1 MNISLEEFINYNQ
14 SSIDQIDP
22 LFRESIFTQY
32 QGSPQLEN
40 IESRSNSFSQRLQ
53 EKLNL
58 KPVSLSNST
67 ISIPETTKKVK
78 EPDKKDTHQVT
89 NNKSVTSLKIPT
101 IKYRKTSDFGLR
113 QSPTKGASSNHK
125 GVDYATP
132 KGTHLKSPFDGKVVK
147 ASSDAKSGNYIV
159 IENNE
164 GKRIILAHCDKTLY
178 KSGDNISKGDV
189 IAHSG
194 NSGTS
199 TGAHVHIGQKEN
211 GQYVNPNENLV
222 AEILS

>member
-22 LFRESIFTQY
+22 SFRESIFTQY
-32 QGSPQLEN
+32 KGSPQLEN

-58 KPVSLSNST
+58 KPISLSKAT
-67 ISIPETTKKVK
+67 ISIPKVTKETD
-78 EPDKKDTHQVT
+78 EKDLPQLID
-89 NNKSVTSLKIPT
+89 NKQSTSLKIPT

-178 KSGDNISKGDV
+178 KTGDNVSKGNV

-199 TGAHVHIGQKEN
+199 TGAHVHICQKEN

>member
-1 MNISLEEFINYNQ
+1 MDISLEEFINYNQ
-14 SSIDQIDP
+14 SGLDQIDP
-22 LFRESIFTQY
+22 SFRESIFTQY
-32 QGSPQLEN
+32 RGSSQLEN
-40 IESRSNSFSQRLQ
+40 TESRPNSFSQRLQ

-58 KPVSLSNST
+58 KPISLSKAT
-67 ISIPETTKKVK
+67 ISMPKVTKETDEKDLPQVINTKQ
-78 EPDKKDTHQVT
+78 D
-89 NNKSVTSLKIPT
+89 TSLKIPT

-147 ASSDAKSGNYIV
+147 ASSDPKSGNYIV

-178 KSGDNISKGDV
+178 KTGDNISKGSV

>member
-1 MNISLEEFINYNQ
+1 MNASLEEFINYNQ

-22 LFRESIFTQY
+22 SFRESIFTQY
-32 QGSPQLEN
+32 KGSPQLEN

-58 KPVSLSNST
+58 KPISLSKAT
-67 ISIPETTKKVK
+67 ISIPKVTKETD
-78 EPDKKDTHQVT
+78 EKDLPQLID
-89 NNKSVTSLKIPT
+89 NKQSTSLKTPI

>member
-14 SSIDQIDP
+14 SGLDQIDP
-22 LFRESIFTQY
+22 SFRESIFTQY

-40 IESRSNSFSQRLQ
+40 TESRSNSFSQRLQ

-58 KPVSLSNST
+58 KPISLSKAT
-67 ISIPETTKKVK
+67 ISMPKVTKETDEKDLPQVINTKQ
-78 EPDKKDTHQVT
+78 D
-89 NNKSVTSLKIPT
+89 TSLKIPT

-113 QSPTKGASSNHK
+113 TSPTKGASSNHK

-147 ASSDAKSGNYIV
+147 ASSDSKSGNYIV

-178 KSGDNISKGDV
+178 KTGDNVSKGSV

-199 TGAHVHIGQKEN
+199 TGAHVHIGQKED

>member
-1 MNISLEEFINYNQ
+1 MNISLEEFINYNNN
-14 SSIDQIDP
+14 DLNRIDP
-22 LFRESIFTQY
+22 TMLDSVYTRY
-32 QGSPQLEN
+32 RGSPQLE
-40 IESRSNSFSQRLQ
+40 IKESKPNSFSQKLQ
-53 EKLNL
+53 EKFNV
-58 KPVSLSNST
+58 KPLSLSEFNISSPEETKESNKETSVKINQQVNNNST
-67 ISIPETTKKVK
+67 
-78 EPDKKDTHQVT
+78 
-89 NNKSVTSLKIPT
+89 TSLKIPT

-132 KGTHLKSPFDGKVVK
+132 KGTYLRSPFDGKVVK
-147 ASSDAKSGNYIV
+147 ASSDTKSGNYIV

-178 KSGDNISKGDV
+178 KTGDNVSKGNV

-211 GQYVNPNENLV
+211 GQYVNPNENLI

>member
-14 SSIDQIDP
+14 SGLDQIDP
-22 LFRESIFTQY
+22 SFRESIFTQY

-40 IESRSNSFSQRLQ
+40 TESRPNSFSQRLQ

-58 KPVSLSNST
+58 KPISLSKAT
-67 ISIPETTKKVK
+67 VSIPKVTKETDEKDLPQVINTKQ
-78 EPDKKDTHQVT
+78 D
-89 NNKSVTSLKIPT
+89 TSLKIPT

-147 ASSDAKSGNYIV
+147 ASSDSKSGNYIV

-178 KSGDNISKGDV
+178 KTGDNISKGSV

>member
-1 MNISLEEFINYNQ
+1 MDISLEEFINYNQ
-14 SSIDQIDP
+14 SGLDQIDP
-22 LFRESIFTQY
+22 SFRESIFTQY

-40 IESRSNSFSQRLQ
+40 TESRPNSFSQRLQ

-58 KPVSLSNST
+58 KPISLSKTT
-67 ISIPETTKKVK
+67 ISMPKVTKETDEKDLPQVINTKQ
-78 EPDKKDTHQVT
+78 D
-89 NNKSVTSLKIPT
+89 TSLKIPT

-147 ASSDAKSGNYIV
+147 ASSDTKSGNYIV

-178 KSGDNISKGDV
+178 KTGDNISKGSV

>member
-14 SSIDQIDP
+14 TGIDQIDP
-22 LFRESIFTQY
+22 VFRESVFTRY

-40 IESRSNSFSQRLQ
+40 TESRSNSFSQRLQ

-58 KPVSLSNST
+58 KPISLSKAT
-67 ISIPETTKKVK
+67 ISIPKVTKETD
-78 EPDKKDTHQVT
+78 EKDLPQVID
-89 NNKSVTSLKIPT
+89 NKQNTSLKIPA

-113 QSPTKGASSNHK
+113 TSPTKGASSNHK

-178 KSGDNISKGDV
+178 KTGDNVSKGNV

-199 TGAHVHIGQKEN
+199 TGPHVHIGQKEN

>member
-1 MNISLEEFINYNQ
+1 MDISLEEFINYNQ
-14 SSIDQIDP
+14 TGIDQIDP
-22 LFRESIFTQY
+22 AFRESVFTQY

-40 IESRSNSFSQRLQ
+40 TESRSNSFSQRLQ

-58 KPVSLSNST
+58 KPISLSKAT
-67 ISIPETTKKVK
+67 ISIPKVTKETDEKDLPQVINTKQ
-78 EPDKKDTHQVT
+78 D
-89 NNKSVTSLKIPT
+89 TSLKIPT

-147 ASSDAKSGNYIV
+147 AASDAKSGNYIV

-178 KSGDNISKGDV
+178 KTGDNVSKGNV

>member
-1 MNISLEEFINYNQ
+1 MFDKINPSRFLEFNQMLYSYFKYNKQLKALVTFASPNYT
-14 SSIDQIDP
+14 IK
-22 LFRESIFTQY
+22 
-32 QGSPQLEN
+32 
-40 IESRSNSFSQRLQ
+40 LQ

-58 KPVSLSNST
+58 KPISLSKAT
-67 ISIPETTKKVK
+67 ISIPKVTKETD
-78 EPDKKDTHQVT
+78 EKDLPQLID
-89 NNKSVTSLKIPT
+89 NKQSTSLKIPT

-178 KSGDNISKGDV
+178 KSGDNVSKGDV

>member
-22 LFRESIFTQY
+22 SFRESIFTQY
-32 QGSPQLEN
+32 KGSSQLEN

-58 KPVSLSNST
+58 KPISLSKAT
-67 ISIPETTKKVK
+67 ISIPKVTKETD
-78 EPDKKDTHQVT
+78 EKDLPQLID
-89 NNKSVTSLKIPT
+89 NKQSTSLKIPT

>member
-14 SSIDQIDP
+14 SGLDQIDP
-22 LFRESIFTQY
+22 SFRESIFTQY
-32 QGSPQLEN
+32 RGSSQLEN
-40 IESRSNSFSQRLQ
+40 TESRSNSFSQRLQ
-53 EKLNL
+53 EKLNF
-58 KPVSLSNST
+58 KPISLSKAT
-67 ISIPETTKKVK
+67 ISIPKVTKETD
-78 EPDKKDTHQVT
+78 EKDLPQVI
-89 NNKSVTSLKIPT
+89 NNKQDISLKIPT

-178 KSGDNISKGDV
+178 KTGDKDSAINLLEK
-189 IAHSG
+189 
-194 NSGTS
+194 N
-199 TGAHVHIGQKEN
+199 KEN
-211 GQYVNPNENLV
+211 Q
-222 AEILS
+222 ILSNLLIEIKTNRV

>member
-22 LFRESIFTQY
+22 SFRESIFTQY
-32 QGSPQLEN
+32 KGSPQLEN

-58 KPVSLSNST
+58 KPISLSKAT
-67 ISIPETTKKVK
+67 ISIPKVTKETD
-78 EPDKKDTHQVT
+78 EKDLPQLID
-89 NNKSVTSLKIPT
+89 NKQSTSLKTPT

-178 KSGDNISKGDV
+178 KTGDNISKGDV

>member
-14 SSIDQIDP
+14 SGLDQIDP
-22 LFRESIFTQY
+22 SFHESIFTQY
-32 QGSPQLEN
+32 RGSSQLEN
-40 IESRSNSFSQRLQ
+40 TESRSNSFSQRLQ
-53 EKLNL
+53 EKLNF
-58 KPVSLSNST
+58 KPISLSKAT
-67 ISIPETTKKVK
+67 ISMPKVTKETDEKDLPQVINTKQ
-78 EPDKKDTHQVT
+78 D
-89 NNKSVTSLKIPT
+89 TSLKIPT

-132 KGTHLKSPFDGKVVK
+132 KGTYLKSPFDGKVVK

-178 KSGDNISKGDV
+178 KTGDNVSKGNV

-211 GQYVNPNENLV
+211 GQYVNPNENLI

>member
-22 LFRESIFTQY
+22 SFRESIFTQY

-40 IESRSNSFSQRLQ
+40 TQSRSNSFSQRLQ

-58 KPVSLSNST
+58 KPISLSKAT
-67 ISIPETTKKVK
+67 ISMPKVTKETDEKDLPQVINTKQ
-78 EPDKKDTHQVT
+78 D
-89 NNKSVTSLKIPT
+89 TSLKIPT

-132 KGTHLKSPFDGKVVK
+132 KGTYLKSPFDGKVVK
-147 ASSDAKSGNYIV
+147 ASSDTKSGNYIV

-178 KSGDNISKGDV
+178 KTGDNISKGSV

-211 GQYVNPNENLV
+211 GQYVNPNENIV

>member
-14 SSIDQIDP
+14 SGLDQIDP
-22 LFRESIFTQY
+22 SFRESIFTQY

-40 IESRSNSFSQRLQ
+40 TESRSNSFSQRLQ

-58 KPVSLSNST
+58 KPISLSKAT
-67 ISIPETTKKVK
+67 ISMPKVTKETDEKDLPQVINTKQ
-78 EPDKKDTHQVT
+78 D
-89 NNKSVTSLKIPT
+89 TSLKIPT

-113 QSPTKGASSNHK
+113 TSPTKGASSNHK

-178 KSGDNISKGDV
+178 KTGDNVSKGSV

-199 TGAHVHIGQKEN
+199 TGAHVHIGQKED

>member
-14 SSIDQIDP
+14 SGHVQIDP
-22 LFRESIFTQY
+22 SFRESIFTQY

-40 IESRSNSFSQRLQ
+40 TESRSNSFSQRLQ
-53 EKLNL
+53 EKLNI
-58 KPVSLSNST
+58 KPISLSKAT
-67 ISIPETTKKVK
+67 VSIPEVTK
-78 EPDKKDTHQVT
+78 EADKKDLPQVINT
-89 NNKSVTSLKIPT
+89 KQDTSLKIPT

-113 QSPTKGASSNHK
+113 TSPTKGASSNHK

-178 KSGDNISKGDV
+178 KTGDNISKGSV

>member
-14 SSIDQIDP
+14 SGLDQIDP
-22 LFRESIFTQY
+22 SFRESIFTQY

-40 IESRSNSFSQRLQ
+40 TESRSNSFSQRLQ
-53 EKLNL
+53 EKLNF
-58 KPVSLSNST
+58 KPISLSKAT
-67 ISIPETTKKVK
+67 ISMPKVTKETDEKDLPQVINTKQ
-78 EPDKKDTHQVT
+78 D
-89 NNKSVTSLKIPT
+89 TSLKIPT

-113 QSPTKGASSNHK
+113 ESPTKGASSNHK

-147 ASSDAKSGNYIV
+147 ASSDTKSGNYIV

-178 KSGDNISKGDV
+178 KTGDNISKGNV

>member
-14 SSIDQIDP
+14 SGLDQIDP
-22 LFRESIFTQY
+22 SFRESIFTQY

-40 IESRSNSFSQRLQ
+40 KESRSNSFSQRLQ
-53 EKLNL
+53 EKLNF
-58 KPVSLSNST
+58 KPISLSKAT
-67 ISIPETTKKVK
+67 ITMPKVTKETDEKDLPQVINTKQ
-78 EPDKKDTHQVT
+78 D
-89 NNKSVTSLKIPT
+89 TSLKIPT

-147 ASSDAKSGNYIV
+147 ASSDTKSGNYIV

-178 KSGDNISKGDV
+178 KTGDNISKGSV

>member
-14 SSIDQIDP
+14 SGLDQIDP
-22 LFRESIFTQY
+22 SFHESIFTQY
-32 QGSPQLEN
+32 KGSPQLEN
-40 IESRSNSFSQRLQ
+40 TESRSNSFSQRLQ
-53 EKLNL
+53 EKLNF
-58 KPVSLSNST
+58 KPISLSKAT
-67 ISIPETTKKVK
+67 ISMPKVTKET
-78 EPDKKDTHQVT
+78 DKKDLPQVINT
-89 NNKSVTSLKIPT
+89 KQDTSLKIPT

-178 KSGDNISKGDV
+178 KTGDNVSKGSV

>member
-1 MNISLEEFINYNQ
+1 MDISLEEFINYNQ
-14 SSIDQIDP
+14 SGLDQIDP
-22 LFRESIFTQY
+22 SFRESIFTQY

-40 IESRSNSFSQRLQ
+40 TESRSNSFSQRLQ
-53 EKLNL
+53 EKLNF
-58 KPVSLSNST
+58 KPISLSKAT
-67 ISIPETTKKVK
+67 ISIPKVTKETDEKDLPQVINTKQ
-78 EPDKKDTHQVT
+78 D
-89 NNKSVTSLKIPT
+89 TSLKIPT

>member
-22 LFRESIFTQY
+22 SFRESIFTQY

-58 KPVSLSNST
+58 KPISLSKAT
-67 ISIPETTKKVK
+67 ISIPKVTKETD
-78 EPDKKDTHQVT
+78 EKDLPQLID
-89 NNKSVTSLKIPT
+89 NKQSTSLKIPT

>member
-14 SSIDQIDP
+14 SGLDQIDP
-22 LFRESIFTQY
+22 SFHESIFTQY
-32 QGSPQLEN
+32 KGSPQLEN
-40 IESRSNSFSQRLQ
+40 TESRSNSFSQRLQ
-53 EKLNL
+53 EKLNF
-58 KPVSLSNST
+58 KPISLSKAT
-67 ISIPETTKKVK
+67 ISMPKVTKET
-78 EPDKKDTHQVT
+78 DKKDLPQVINT
-89 NNKSVTSLKIPT
+89 KQDTSLKIPT

-147 ASSDAKSGNYIV
+147 ASSDTKSGNYIV

-178 KSGDNISKGDV
+178 KTGDNVSKGSV

>member
-1 MNISLEEFINYNQ
+1 M
-14 SSIDQIDP
+14 
-22 LFRESIFTQY
+22 
-32 QGSPQLEN
+32 
-40 IESRSNSFSQRLQ
+40 
-53 EKLNL
+53 
-58 KPVSLSNST
+58 
-67 ISIPETTKKVK
+67 
-78 EPDKKDTHQVT
+78 
-89 NNKSVTSLKIPT
+89 
-101 IKYRKTSDFGLR
+101 
-113 QSPTKGASSNHK
+113 
-125 GVDYATP
+125 DYATP

>member
-14 SSIDQIDP
+14 SDLDQIDP

-40 IESRSNSFSQRLQ
+40 TQSRSNSFSQRLQ

-58 KPVSLSNST
+58 KPISLSKAT
-67 ISIPETTKKVK
+67 VSIPKVTKETDEKDLSQVINTKQ
-78 EPDKKDTHQVT
+78 D
-89 NNKSVTSLKIPT
+89 TSLKIPT

-178 KSGDNISKGDV
+178 KTGDNVSKGDV

-194 NSGTS
+194 NSGIS

>member
-14 SSIDQIDP
+14 SGLDQIDP
-22 LFRESIFTQY
+22 SFRESIFTQY

-40 IESRSNSFSQRLQ
+40 TQSRSNSFSQRLQ

-58 KPVSLSNST
+58 KPISLSKAT
-67 ISIPETTKKVK
+67 ISIPKVTKETDEKDLPQVINTKQ
-78 EPDKKDTHQVT
+78 D
-89 NNKSVTSLKIPT
+89 TSLKIPT

-178 KSGDNISKGDV
+178 KTGDNISKGSV

>member
-14 SSIDQIDP
+14 SGLDQIDP
-22 LFRESIFTQY
+22 SFRESIFTQY

-40 IESRSNSFSQRLQ
+40 TESRSNSFSQRLQ
-53 EKLNL
+53 EKLNF
-58 KPVSLSNST
+58 KPISLSKAT
-67 ISIPETTKKVK
+67 ISMPKVTKETDEKDLPQVINTKQ
-78 EPDKKDTHQVT
+78 D
-89 NNKSVTSLKIPT
+89 TSLKIPT

-113 QSPTKGASSNHK
+113 TSPTKGASSNHK
-125 GVDYATP
+125 NIDYATP

-178 KSGDNISKGDV
+178 KTGDNVSKGSV

-199 TGAHVHIGQKEN
+199 TGAHVHIGQKED

>member
-22 LFRESIFTQY
+22 SFRESIFTQY
-32 QGSPQLEN
+32 KGSPQLEN

-58 KPVSLSNST
+58 KPISLSKAT
-67 ISIPETTKKVK
+67 ISIPKVTKETD
-78 EPDKKDTHQVT
+78 EKDLPQLID
-89 NNKSVTSLKIPT
+89 NKQSTSLKIPT

-199 TGAHVHIGQKEN
+199 TGVHVHIGQKEN

>member
-14 SSIDQIDP
+14 SGLDQIDP
-22 LFRESIFTQY
+22 SFRESIFTQY

-40 IESRSNSFSQRLQ
+40 TESRSNSFSQRLQ
-53 EKLNL
+53 EKLNF
-58 KPVSLSNST
+58 KPISLSKAT
-67 ISIPETTKKVK
+67 ISMPKVTKETDEKDLPQVINTKQ
-78 EPDKKDTHQVT
+78 D
-89 NNKSVTSLKIPT
+89 TSLKIPT

-178 KSGDNISKGDV
+178 KTGDNVSKGSV

-199 TGAHVHIGQKEN
+199 TGAHVHIGQKED

>member
-22 LFRESIFTQY
+22 SFRESIFTQY
-32 QGSPQLEN
+32 KGSPQLEN

-53 EKLNL
+53 EKLNF
-58 KPVSLSNST
+58 KPISLSKVN
-67 ISIPETTKKVK
+67 ISMPKVTKETD
-78 EPDKKDTHQVT
+78 EKDLPQVID
-89 NNKSVTSLKIPT
+89 NKQSTSLKIPT

>member
-1 MNISLEEFINYNQ
+1 M
-14 SSIDQIDP
+14 
-22 LFRESIFTQY
+22 
-32 QGSPQLEN
+32 
-40 IESRSNSFSQRLQ
+40 
-53 EKLNL
+53 
-58 KPVSLSNST
+58 
-67 ISIPETTKKVK
+67 
-78 EPDKKDTHQVT
+78 
-89 NNKSVTSLKIPT
+89 
-101 IKYRKTSDFGLR
+101 
-113 QSPTKGASSNHK
+113 
-125 GVDYATP
+125 DYATP

-178 KSGDNISKGDV
+178 KTGDNVSKGDV

>member
-1 MNISLEEFINYNQ
+1 MDISLEEFINYNQ
-14 SSIDQIDP
+14 SGLDQIDP
-22 LFRESIFTQY
+22 SFRESIFTQY

-40 IESRSNSFSQRLQ
+40 TESRPNSFSQRLQ
-53 EKLNL
+53 EKLNF
-58 KPVSLSNST
+58 KPISLSKAT
-67 ISIPETTKKVK
+67 VSIPEVIKETDEKDLPQVINTKQ
-78 EPDKKDTHQVT
+78 D
-89 NNKSVTSLKIPT
+89 TSLKIPT

-178 KSGDNISKGDV
+178 KTGDNISKGSV

>member
-22 LFRESIFTQY
+22 SFRESVFTQY

-40 IESRSNSFSQRLQ
+40 TESRSNSFSQRLQ
-53 EKLNL
+53 EKLNF
-58 KPVSLSNST
+58 KPISLSKAT
-67 ISIPETTKKVK
+67 ISIPKVTKETDEKDLPQVINTKQ
-78 EPDKKDTHQVT
+78 D
-89 NNKSVTSLKIPT
+89 TSLKIPT

-147 ASSDAKSGNYIV
+147 ASSDSKSGNYIV

-164 GKRIILAHCDKTLY
+164 GKQIILAHCDKTLY
-178 KSGDNISKGDV
+178 KTGDNISKGSV

-211 GQYVNPNENLV
+211 GQYINPNENLV

>member
-22 LFRESIFTQY
+22 SFRESIFTQY

-40 IESRSNSFSQRLQ
+40 AESRSNSFSQRLQ

-58 KPVSLSNST
+58 KPISLSKAT
-67 ISIPETTKKVK
+67 ISIPKVTKETD
-78 EPDKKDTHQVT
+78 EKDLPQVID
-89 NNKSVTSLKIPT
+89 NKQSTSLKIPT

-113 QSPTKGASSNHK
+113 TSPTKGASSNHK

-178 KSGDNISKGDV
+178 KTGDNISKGSV

>member
-14 SSIDQIDP
+14 SGLDQIDP
-22 LFRESIFTQY
+22 SFRESIFTQY

-40 IESRSNSFSQRLQ
+40 TESRSNSFSQRLQ
-53 EKLNL
+53 EKLNF
-58 KPVSLSNST
+58 KPISLSKAT
-67 ISIPETTKKVK
+67 ISMPKVTKETDEKDLPQVINTKQ
-78 EPDKKDTHQVT
+78 D
-89 NNKSVTSLKIPT
+89 TSLKIPT

-178 KSGDNISKGDV
+178 KTGDNVSKGNV

>member
-22 LFRESIFTQY
+22 SFRESIFTQY
-32 QGSPQLEN
+32 KGSPQLEN

-58 KPVSLSNST
+58 KPISLSKAT
-67 ISIPETTKKVK
+67 ISIPKVTKETD
-78 EPDKKDTHQVT
+78 EKDLPQLID
-89 NNKSVTSLKIPT
+89 NKQSTSLKIPT

-178 KSGDNISKGDV
+178 KSGDNVSKGDV

>member
-14 SSIDQIDP
+14 SGLDQIDP
-22 LFRESIFTQY
+22 SFRESIFTQY
-32 QGSPQLEN
+32 RGSSQLEN
-40 IESRSNSFSQRLQ
+40 TESRSNSFSQRLQ
-53 EKLNL
+53 EKLNF
-58 KPVSLSNST
+58 KPISLSKAT
-67 ISIPETTKKVK
+67 ISMPKVTKETDEKDLPQVINTKQ
-78 EPDKKDTHQVT
+78 D
-89 NNKSVTSLKIPT
+89 TSLKIPT

-178 KSGDNISKGDV
+178 KTGDNVSKGNV

>member
-14 SSIDQIDP
+14 SGLDQIDP
-22 LFRESIFTQY
+22 SFRESIFTQY

-40 IESRSNSFSQRLQ
+40 TQSRSNSFSQRLQ

-58 KPVSLSNST
+58 KPISLSKAT
-67 ISIPETTKKVK
+67 ISIPKVTKETDEKDLPQVINTKQ
-78 EPDKKDTHQVT
+78 D
-89 NNKSVTSLKIPT
+89 TSLKIPT

-147 ASSDAKSGNYIV
+147 ASSDPKSGNYIV

-178 KSGDNISKGDV
+178 KTGDNISKGSV

-211 GQYVNPNENLV
+211 GQYVNPDENLV